1 MSKLKIGKL
10 RRTICIRMTDEDYK
24 ILTGMSHTQK
34 VDISKLPRNLITV
47 VLDMVKLTNPDQI
60 EPLIPD

>member
-1 MSKLKIGKL
+1 MEEMKNNKL

-34 VDISKLPRNLITV
+34 VDVSKLLRNLITT
-47 VLDMVKLTNPDQI
+47 VLNMVK
-60 EPLIPD
+60 EK